1 MLKKTDSSLDH
12 TAQRAVD
19 ELTSRLSEAMAPGVK
34 SAITSG
40 IRPLEDAVRQAAESI
55 VRQAG
60 ELAQRADGVEDEIPR
75 KVREAVHQEFAE
87 VERRILAGVSSELV
101 KRRDQEIETALAR
114 LAASAGRAME
124 GPASAV
130 SAAAASLVSMIQD
143 QHRENLAVET
153 THHAEVLA
161 AILRSDDGAVQR
173 VELARESLLMTLD
186 RQHLERSGE
195 DRRHHDGMLDAQ
207 KRFETASHTWSE
219 SLARIE
225 ASRATHLESIR
236 AHLLTKLQDQHR
248 EKLEAAAMHHAE
260 LLAALRRSD
269 EGAVEREQQASGV
282 TGALASRL
290 GTTVRR
296 MTGAAVVLM
305 IVTLATMARVW
316 MVGGVH

>member
-12 TAQRAVD
+12 TAQRAVE

-60 ELAQRADGVEDEIPR
+60 ELAHRADGVEDEIPR

-114 LAASAGRAME
+114 LAASAGRAMQE
-124 GPASAV
+124 PTASV
-130 SAAAASLVSMIQD
+130 SAAAASLSSMSGALSGKIESS
-143 QHRENLAVET
+143 REALLT
-153 THHAEVLA
+153 
-161 AILRSDDGAVQR
+161 ILSK
-173 VELARESLLMTLD
+173 
-186 RQHLERSGE
+186 QHLERSGK
-195 DRRHHDGMLDAQ
+195 DRRRHEEMVEAQ
-207 KRFETASHTWSE
+207 KRFDGAAHSWSK
-219 SLARIE
+219 SLARLD
-225 ASRATHLESIR
+225 ADRSTHLDSLR
-236 AHLLTKLQDQHR
+236 AEILTKLQDQHR
-248 EKLEAAAMHHAE
+248 EHLAAAEKRHEEVLEAV
-260 LLAALRRSD
+260 RRSD
-269 EGAVEREQQASGV
+269 KGAVEREALASSA
-282 TGALASRL
+282 TGALSSRL
-290 GTTVRR
+290 GATVRR

-316 MVGGVH
+316 MMGGVH